1 MGNSKEEITN
11 LKDSLNI
18 EDVIGTYVQLESKLG
33 GKWIGLCPFHDD
45 STPSMHVHTGKQI
58 FKCFACNEGGDVI
71 AFISKIK
78 SCTFAEAV
86 NLLCQEWCN
95 GSTPPPQHIER
106 REKAREQKPLATPAQ
121 LAAMEA
127 DNVKFMRSMYAFIPP
142 LASLGDLM
150 KAGDTGLVNDTRL
163 MSNAGLV
170 NDTGLLNNTESESE
184 VSQFSRISFAKNDT
198 GLLNNTE
205 SEGNT
210 GLLNDNGLNSHYK
223 PEYYSWMEGGK
234 YHPDCDG
241 ITQTYVDY
249 EVSMAKSTVPSA
261 FKAMRGRIVFPIRD
275 ENNRLVAFA
284 GRTTQTITE
293 ENRKYTTKYVNSET
307 SDLYNKSRTL
317 YGLHLAGEPIRTE
330 TFAFLTEGYKDTLSM
345 VAAGFKNTVAQ
356 CGAAFTDDQAELLK
370 RYTKRVA
377 VLMDAD
383 DRGREIA
390 AAAIAVLHRH
400 GMQTSELLLPP
411 GEDPDSLFRR
421 LGKRAFRTIVAES
434 QLTGHLQTIQE
445 STGVDLASF
454 ASSTPS
460 SKNDGTNGA
469 EGSNSTQSNRNG
481 ETLGIEGTGNQEVI
495 RMNGESTYNGQHFM
509 DADGFDVNGTERQ
522 AEKSSEAVLQSDRP
536 RLMAREQELQHQM
549 RKLGSKRFLFGQGP
563 ERMQINTE
571 LMKLRSQL
579 SEVSKQLNRPVVWY
593 K

>member
-1 MGNSKEEITN
+1 MNDNSKEEIAK
-11 LKDSLNI
+11 LKEAVNI
-18 EDVIGTYVQLESKLG
+18 EDVIGTYVELEYKLG
-33 GKWIGLCPFHDD
+33 GKCLGLCPFHDD
-45 STPSMHVHTGKQI
+45 TTPSMHVHTGKQI

-86 NLLCQEWCN
+86 NLLRQEWCN
-95 GSTPPPQHIER
+95 GSTPPPQHIAR
-106 REKAREQKPLATPAQ
+106 REKAKQKPPATPAQ

-127 DNVKFMRSMYAFIPP
+127 ENVKFMRSMYGHHPA
-142 LASLGDLM
+142 LA
-150 KAGDTGLVNDTRL
+150 RIH
-163 MSNAGLV
+163 
-170 NDTGLLNNTESESE
+170 E
-184 VSQFSRISFAKNDT
+184 VKLD
-198 GLLNNTE
+198 
-205 SEGNT
+205 
-210 GLLNDNGLNSHYK
+210 DH
-223 PEYYSWMEGGK
+223 SWMDGNK

-241 ITQTYVDY
+241 ITQAYVDF
-249 EVSMAKSTVPSA
+249 EVSQAKSTVPSA

-284 GRTTQTITE
+284 GRTTQTITD
-293 ENRKYTTKYVNSET
+293 ENRSYTPKYVNSQT

-330 TFAFLTEGYKDTLSM
+330 TFAFLTEGYKDTLAM

-356 CGAAFTDDQAELLK
+356 CGAAFTDDHAELLK

-421 LGKRAFRTIVAES
+421 IGKRAFRTIVAES
-434 QLTGHLQTIQE
+434 QLNGHLQAIKE
-445 STGVDLASF
+445 STGMDLA
-454 ASSTPS
+454 
-460 SKNDGTNGA
+460 NMCM
-469 EGSNSTQSNRNG
+469 EGSGNS
-481 ETLGIEGTGNQEVI
+481 ELI
-495 RMNGESTYNGQHFM
+495 RMNGEEMTDPLYDPEANG
-509 DADGFDVNGTERQ
+509 ANGNNEL
-522 AEKSSEAVLQSDRP
+522 SLMQSDRP

>member
-1 MGNSKEEITN
+1 MGNSKEEIKN

-18 EDVIGTYVQLESKLG
+18 EDVIGTYVELEYKLG
-33 GKWIGLCPFHDD
+33 GKCLGLCPFHDD
-45 STPSMHVHTGKQI
+45 TTPSMHVHTGKQI

-86 NLLCQEWCN
+86 NLLRQEWCN
-95 GSTPPPQHIER
+95 GSTPPPQHVAR
-106 REKAREQKPLATPAQ
+106 REKARAQKPAATPAQ
-121 LAAMEA
+121 FAAMEA
-127 DNVKFMRSMYAFIPP
+127 ENVKFMRSMYGHHPA
-142 LASLGDLM
+142 LA
-150 KAGDTGLVNDTRL
+150 RIH
-163 MSNAGLV
+163 
-170 NDTGLLNNTESESE
+170 E
-184 VSQFSRISFAKNDT
+184 VKLD
-198 GLLNNTE
+198 
-205 SEGNT
+205 
-210 GLLNDNGLNSHYK
+210 D
-223 PEYYSWMEGGK
+223 PSWMDGNK
-234 YHPDCDG
+234 YHPDCSD
-241 ITQTYVDY
+241 ITQTYVDF
-249 EVSMAKSTVPSA
+249 EVSQAKSTVPSA
-261 FKAMRGRIVFPIRD
+261 FKAMKGRIVFPIRD

-284 GRTTQTITE
+284 GRTTQTITD
-293 ENRKYTTKYVNSET
+293 ENRSYTPKYVNSQT

-330 TFAFLTEGYKDTLSM
+330 TFAFLTEGYKDTLAM

-356 CGAAFTDDQAELLK
+356 CGGAFTNDQAELLK

-421 LGKRAFRTIVAES
+421 IGKRAFRTIVAES
-434 QLTGHLQTIQE
+434 QLNGHLQALKD
-445 STGVDLASF
+445 STGVDLASLVSDNQ
-454 ASSTPS
+454 SSTIGGS
-460 SKNDGTNGA
+460 FGT
-469 EGSNSTQSNRNG
+469 
-481 ETLGIEGTGNQEVI
+481 EGTGNREVI
-495 RMNGESTYNGQHFM
+495 RMNGEATNIERHYLE
-509 DADGFDVNGTERQ
+509 ADGFDVNGTERQ

-536 RLMAREQELQHQM
+536 RLMAKEQELQHQM

>member
-1 MGNSKEEITN
+1 MGNSKEEITK
-11 LKDSLNI
+11 LKEAVNI
-18 EDVIGTYVQLESKLG
+18 EDVIGTYVELEYKLG
-33 GKWIGLCPFHDD
+33 GKCLGLCPFHED

-86 NLLCQEWCN
+86 NLLRQEWCN

-106 REKAREQKPLATPAQ
+106 RAKAKQKPAATPVQ

-127 DNVKFMRSMYAFIPP
+127 NNVKFMRSMYGFFPP
-142 LASLGDLM
+142 LATSGDLM
-150 KAGDTGLVNDTRL
+150 KAGY
-163 MSNAGLV
+163 
-170 NDTGLLNNTESESE
+170 TGLLDNTVSES
-184 VSQFSRISFAKNDT
+184 S
-198 GLLNNTE
+198 TE
-205 SEGNT
+205 RK
-210 GLLNDNGLNSHYK
+210 SHYK
-223 PEYYSWMEGGK
+223 PEHYSWMEGGK
-234 YHPDCDG
+234 YHPDCSD
-241 ITQTYVDY
+241 ITQTYVDF
-249 EVSMAKSTVPSA
+249 EVSQAGSTVPSA

-293 ENRKYTTKYVNSET
+293 ENRKYTPKYVNSET

-330 TFAFLTEGYKDTLSM
+330 TFAFLTEGYKDTLAM

-356 CGAAFTDDQAELLK
+356 CGAAFTDDHAELLK

-421 LGKRAFRTIVAES
+421 LGKHAFRTIVAES
-434 QLTGHLQTIQE
+434 QLTRHLQALRE
-445 STGVDLASF
+445 STGVDLSNMCMEGNG
-454 ASSTPS
+454 SS
-460 SKNDGTNGA
+460 
-469 EGSNSTQSNRNG
+469 Q
-481 ETLGIEGTGNQEVI
+481 VI
-495 RMNGESTYNGQHFM
+495 RMNGEASDNPLQSPEADEADIISTM
-509 DADGFDVNGTERQ
+509 
-522 AEKSSEAVLQSDRP
+522 QSDRP

>member
-1 MGNSKEEITN
+1 MNDNSKEEIAK
-11 LKDSLNI
+11 LKEAVNI
-18 EDVIGTYVQLESKLG
+18 EDVIGTYVELEYKLG
-33 GKWIGLCPFHDD
+33 GKCLGLCPFHDD

-86 NLLCQEWCN
+86 NLLRQEWCN
-95 GSTPPPQHIER
+95 GSTPPPQHVAR
-106 REKAREQKPLATPAQ
+106 REKARAQKPPATPAQ

-127 DNVKFMRSMYAFIPP
+127 ENVKFMRSMYGHHPA
-142 LASLGDLM
+142 LA
-150 KAGDTGLVNDTRL
+150 RIH
-163 MSNAGLV
+163 
-170 NDTGLLNNTESESE
+170 E
-184 VSQFSRISFAKNDT
+184 VKLD
-198 GLLNNTE
+198 
-205 SEGNT
+205 
-210 GLLNDNGLNSHYK
+210 DD
-223 PEYYSWMEGGK
+223 SWMDGNK
-234 YHPDCDG
+234 YHPDCSD
-241 ITQTYVDY
+241 ITQTYVDF
-249 EVSMAKSTVPSA
+249 EVSQAKSTVPSA

-284 GRTTQTITE
+284 GRTTQTITD
-293 ENRKYTTKYVNSET
+293 ENRSYTPKYVNSQT

-317 YGLHLAGEPIRTE
+317 YGLHLAGDPIRTE
-330 TFAFLTEGYKDTLSM
+330 TFAFLTEGYKDTLAM

-356 CGAAFTDDQAELLK
+356 CGAAFTDDHAELLK

-421 LGKRAFRTIVAES
+421 IGKRAFRTIVAES
-434 QLTGHLQTIQE
+434 QLTGHLQTIKE
-445 STGVDLASF
+445 STGVDLA
-454 ASSTPS
+454 
-460 SKNDGTNGA
+460 NMCL
-469 EGSNSTQSNRNG
+469 EGSGNS
-481 ETLGIEGTGNQEVI
+481 ELI
-495 RMNGESTYNGQHFM
+495 RMNGEEMTDPLYHPEANG
-509 DADGFDVNGTERQ
+509 ANGNNEL
-522 AEKSSEAVLQSDRP
+522 SLMQSDRP
-536 RLMAREQELQHQM
+536 RLMAREQELQHEM

>member
-1 MGNSKEEITN
+1 MGNSKEEIVK
-11 LKDSLNI
+11 LKEAISI
-18 EDVIGTYVQLESKLG
+18 EQVIGSYVQLESKLG
-33 GKWIGLCPFHDD
+33 GKWMGLCPFHDD
-45 STPSMHVHTGKQI
+45 TTPSMHVHTEKQI

-86 NLLCQEWCN
+86 NLLRQEWCN
-95 GSTPPPQHIER
+95 GSTPPQQQIAR
-106 REKAREQKPLATPAQ
+106 REKAKQKPAATPAQ

-127 DNVKFMRSMYAFIPP
+127 NNVKFMRSMYGFFPP
-142 LASLGDLM
+142 LATLGDLM
-150 KAGDTGLVNDTRL
+150 KAGYTGLVGDTGSIVNTELVNDTRL
-163 MSNAGLV
+163 MGNAG
-170 NDTGLLNNTESESE
+170 
-184 VSQFSRISFAKNDT
+184 
-198 GLLNNTE
+198 
-205 SEGNT
+205 GNS
-210 GLLNDNGLNSHYK
+210 NGLNGHYK
-223 PEYYSWMEGGK
+223 PEYHSWMEGGK
-234 YHPDCDG
+234 YHPDCSD
-241 ITQTYVDY
+241 ITQTYVDF
-249 EVSMAKSTVPSA
+249 EVSQAGSTVPGA

-293 ENRKYTTKYVNSET
+293 ENRKYTPKYVNSPT

-330 TFAFLTEGYKDTLSM
+330 TFAFLTEGYKDTLAM

-400 GMQTSELLLPP
+400 GMQTSNLLLPP

-421 LGKRAFRTIVAES
+421 IGRHALRAILAES

-445 STGVDLASF
+445 STGMDLASF
-454 ASSTPS
+454 ASSTLGS
-460 SKNDGTNGA
+460 S
-469 EGSNSTQSNRNG
+469 STLSNRNR
-481 ETLGIEGTGNQEVI
+481 EVIGIEGTEGTGNSQII
-495 RMNGESTYNGQHFM
+495 RMNGEETNDALYNPEANG
-509 DADGFDVNGTERQ
+509 ADGMSDNGNM
-522 AEKSSEAVLQSDRP
+522 SLIQSDRP
-536 RLMAREQELQHQM
+536 RLMAKEQELQNKM
-549 RKLGSKRFLFGQGP
+549 RKLSSKRFLFSQGP

-571 LMKLRSQL
+571 LMNLRSQL

>member
-1 MGNSKEEITN
+1 MGNSKEEIAK
-11 LKDSLNI
+11 LKEAVNI
-18 EDVIGTYVQLESKLG
+18 EDVIGTYVELEYKLG
-33 GKWIGLCPFHDD
+33 GKCLGLCPFHDD

-86 NLLCQEWCN
+86 NLLRQEWCN
-95 GSTPPPQHIER
+95 GSTPPLQQIAR
-106 REKAREQKPLATPAQ
+106 REKAKQKPAATPVQ

-127 DNVKFMRSMYAFIPP
+127 NNVKFMRSMYGFFPP
-142 LASLGDLM
+142 LATLGDLM
-150 KAGDTGLVNDTRL
+150 KAGNTGLVDDTG
-163 MSNAGLV
+163 SIVNTELV
-170 NDTGLLNNTESESE
+170 NDARLMGNAVLENDTALLNS
-184 VSQFSRISFAKNDT
+184 
-198 GLLNNTE
+198 
-205 SEGNT
+205 
-210 GLLNDNGLNSHYK
+210 NGLNNHYK
-223 PEYYSWMEGGK
+223 PEHYSWMEGGK
-234 YHPDCDG
+234 YHPDCAD
-241 ITQTYVDY
+241 ITQAYVDF
-249 EVSMAKSTVPSA
+249 EVSQAGSTVPSA

-293 ENRKYTTKYVNSET
+293 ENRKYTPKYVNSET

-330 TFAFLTEGYKDTLSM
+330 TFAFLTEGYKDTLAM

-356 CGAAFTDDQAELLK
+356 CGAAFTDDHAELLK

-421 LGKRAFRTIVAES
+421 IGKHAFRTIVAES
-434 QLTGHLQTIQE
+434 QLTGHLQAIRE

-454 ASSTPS
+454 VLDSSLQSPEA
-460 SKNDGTNGA
+460 DEA
-469 EGSNSTQSNRNG
+469 DIIST
-481 ETLGIEGTGNQEVI
+481 
-495 RMNGESTYNGQHFM
+495 M
-509 DADGFDVNGTERQ
+509 
-522 AEKSSEAVLQSDRP
+522 QSDRP

>member
-45 STPSMHVHTGKQI
+45 TTPSMHVHTGKQI

-86 NLLCQEWCN
+86 NLLRQEWCN
-95 GSTPPPQHIER
+95 GSTPPPQHIAR
-106 REKAREQKPLATPAQ
+106 REKAKQKPPATPAQ

-127 DNVKFMRSMYAFIPP
+127 ENVKFMRSMYGHHPA
-142 LASLGDLM
+142 LA
-150 KAGDTGLVNDTRL
+150 RIH
-163 MSNAGLV
+163 
-170 NDTGLLNNTESESE
+170 E
-184 VSQFSRISFAKNDT
+184 VKLD
-198 GLLNNTE
+198 
-205 SEGNT
+205 
-210 GLLNDNGLNSHYK
+210 DH
-223 PEYYSWMEGGK
+223 SWMDGNK
-234 YHPDCDG
+234 YHPDCSD
-241 ITQTYVDY
+241 ITQTYVDF
-249 EVSMAKSTVPSA
+249 EVSQAGSTVPGA

-284 GRTTQTITE
+284 GRTTQTITD
-293 ENRKYTTKYVNSET
+293 ENRSYTPKYVNSQT

-330 TFAFLTEGYKDTLSM
+330 TFAFLTEGYKDTLAM

-356 CGAAFTDDQAELLK
+356 CGAAFTDDHAELLK

-421 LGKRAFRTIVAES
+421 IGKRAFRTIVAES
-434 QLTGHLQTIQE
+434 QLTGHLQALKE
-445 STGVDLASF
+445 STGMDLASF
-454 ASSTPS
+454 ASSTQS
-460 SKNDGTNGA
+460 SMDG
-469 EGSNSTQSNRNG
+469 NS
-481 ETLGIEGTGNQEVI
+481 EGIEETGNREVI
-495 RMNGESTYNGQHFM
+495 RMNGEATNIERHYLET
-509 DADGFDVNGTERQ
+509 DGLDVNGTEKQ
-522 AEKSSEAVLQSDRP
+522 AGNSSEAVLQSDRP

>member
-1 MGNSKEEITN
+1 MGNSKEEIAK
-11 LKDSLNI
+11 LKEALNI
-18 EDVIGTYVQLESKLG
+18 EDVIGTYVELEYKLG
-33 GKWIGLCPFHDD
+33 GKCLGLCPFHDD

-86 NLLCQEWCN
+86 NLLRQEWCN

-106 REKAREQKPLATPAQ
+106 RAKAKAQKPAATPAQ

-127 DNVKFMRSMYAFIPP
+127 ENVKFMRSMYGFHPP
-142 LASLGDLM
+142 LATLGDLM
-150 KAGDTGLVNDTRL
+150 KAGYTGSIVNTGLVNDTRL
-163 MSNAGLV
+163 LGNAELVNDTRLMGNAGLV
-170 NDTGLLNNTESESE
+170 KGTRLMGNAGLLNDTGLLNNPELE
-184 VSQFSRISFAKNDT
+184 D
-198 GLLNNTE
+198 
-205 SEGNT
+205 NT
-210 GLLNDNGLNSHYK
+210 GGNGNGLNRHYK

-284 GRTTQTITE
+284 GRTTQTITD
-293 ENRKYTTKYVNSET
+293 ENRSYTPKYVNSQT

-317 YGLHLAGEPIRTE
+317 YGLHLAGEAIRTE
-330 TFAFLTEGYKDTLSM
+330 TFAFLTEGYKDTLAM

-356 CGAAFTDDQAELLK
+356 CGAAFTDDHAELLK

-421 LGKRAFRTIVAES
+421 IGKHAFRTIVAES
-434 QLTGHLQTIQE
+434 QLTGHLQALKE
-445 STGVDLASF
+445 STGMELASF
-454 ASSTPS
+454 ASSTLGS
-460 SKNDGTNGA
+460 S
-469 EGSNSTQSNRNG
+469 STLSNRNG
-481 ETLGIEGTGNQEVI
+481 DPSGLQGTAGTGNQEVI
-495 RMNGESTYNGQHFM
+495 QMNGEATNIEGHYLE
-509 DADGFDVNGTERQ
+509 ADSLDIKGTERQ
-522 AEKSSEAVLQSDRP
+522 SGNSSDAVLQSDRP

>member
-1 MGNSKEEITN
+1 
-11 LKDSLNI
+11 
-18 EDVIGTYVQLESKLG
+18 
-33 GKWIGLCPFHDD
+33 
-45 STPSMHVHTGKQI
+45 MHVHTGKQI

-86 NLLCQEWCN
+86 NLLRQEWCN

-106 REKAREQKPLATPAQ
+106 REKARAQKPAATPAQ

-127 DNVKFMRSMYAFIPP
+127 ENVKFMRSMYGHHPA
-142 LASLGDLM
+142 LA
-150 KAGDTGLVNDTRL
+150 RIH
-163 MSNAGLV
+163 
-170 NDTGLLNNTESESE
+170 E
-184 VSQFSRISFAKNDT
+184 VKLD
-198 GLLNNTE
+198 
-205 SEGNT
+205 
-210 GLLNDNGLNSHYK
+210 DH
-223 PEYYSWMEGGK
+223 SWMDGNK
-234 YHPDCDG
+234 YHPDCSD
-241 ITQTYVDY
+241 ITQTYVDF
-249 EVSMAKSTVPSA
+249 EVSQAKSTVPSA

-284 GRTTQTITE
+284 GRTTQTITD
-293 ENRKYTTKYVNSET
+293 ENRSYTPKYVNSQT

-330 TFAFLTEGYKDTLSM
+330 TFAFLTEGYKDTLAM

-356 CGAAFTDDQAELLK
+356 CGAAFTDDHAELLK

-421 LGKRAFRTIVAES
+421 IGKRAFRTIVAES
-434 QLTGHLQTIQE
+434 QLTGHLQSLRE
-445 STGVDLASF
+445 STGAYNVGMCKVGTGTT
-454 ASSTPS
+454 SSTPC
-460 SKNDGTNGA
+460 TNVDSLGA
-469 EGSNSTQSNRNG
+469 EVAEKGSSSSLSNKNGDPSGLQGTGSRNG
-481 ETLGIEGTGNQEVI
+481 DPSGSQVTGGTGNREVI
-495 RMNGESTYNGQHFM
+495 QINEEETNDLNHSPDVSRKDSVLTGIEE
-509 DADGFDVNGTERQ
+509 ADGNDNLITM
-522 AEKSSEAVLQSDRP
+522 QSDRP
-536 RLMAREQELQHQM
+536 RLMAKEQELQHQM

>member
-45 STPSMHVHTGKQI
+45 TTPSMHVHTEKQI

-86 NLLCQEWCN
+86 NLLRQEWCN
-95 GSTPPPQHIER
+95 GSTPPQQQIAR
-106 REKAREQKPLATPAQ
+106 REKTKQKPPATPAQ

-127 DNVKFMRSMYAFIPP
+127 ENVKFMRSMYGFFPP
-142 LASLGDLM
+142 LATLGDLM
-150 KAGDTGLVNDTRL
+150 KAGN
-163 MSNAGLV
+163 
-170 NDTGLLNNTESESE
+170 TGLLDNTESES
-184 VSQFSRISFAKNDT
+184 STDGK
-198 GLLNNTE
+198 
-205 SEGNT
+205 
-210 GLLNDNGLNSHYK
+210 SHYK
-223 PEYYSWMEGGK
+223 PEHYSWMEGGK
-234 YHPDCDG
+234 YHPDCSD
-241 ITQTYVDY
+241 ITQTYVDF
-249 EVSMAKSTVPSA
+249 EVSQAGSTVPSA

-284 GRTTQTITE
+284 GRTTQTITD
-293 ENRKYTTKYVNSET
+293 ENRSYTPKYVNSQT

-317 YGLHLAGEPIRTE
+317 YGLHLAGDPIRTE
-330 TFAFLTEGYKDTLSM
+330 TFAFLTEGYKDTLAM

-356 CGAAFTDDQAELLK
+356 CGAAFTDDHAELLK

-421 LGKRAFRTIVAES
+421 IGKRAFRTIVAES
-434 QLTGHLQTIQE
+434 QLTGHLQALKE
-445 STGVDLASF
+445 STGVDLASLISDNPLQSPE
-454 ASSTPS
+454 ADEADIIST
-460 SKNDGTNGA
+460 
-469 EGSNSTQSNRNG
+469 
-481 ETLGIEGTGNQEVI
+481 
-495 RMNGESTYNGQHFM
+495 M
-509 DADGFDVNGTERQ
+509 
-522 AEKSSEAVLQSDRP
+522 QSDRP

>member
-1 MGNSKEEITN
+1 MDNSKEEIKN

-18 EDVIGTYVQLESKLG
+18 EDVIGTYVELEYKLG
-33 GKWIGLCPFHDD
+33 GKCLGLCPFHDD
-45 STPSMHVHTGKQI
+45 TTPSMHVHTGKQI

-86 NLLCQEWCN
+86 NLLRQEWCN
-95 GSTPPPQHIER
+95 GSTPPPQHVER
-106 REKAREQKPLATPAQ
+106 RAKARAQKPPATPAQ

-127 DNVKFMRSMYAFIPP
+127 ENVKFMRSMYGHHPA
-142 LASLGDLM
+142 LA
-150 KAGDTGLVNDTRL
+150 RIH
-163 MSNAGLV
+163 
-170 NDTGLLNNTESESE
+170 E
-184 VSQFSRISFAKNDT
+184 VKVD
-198 GLLNNTE
+198 
-205 SEGNT
+205 
-210 GLLNDNGLNSHYK
+210 DD
-223 PEYYSWMEGGK
+223 SWMDGNK
-234 YHPDCDG
+234 YHPDCSD
-241 ITQTYVDY
+241 ITQTYVDF
-249 EVSMAKSTVPSA
+249 EVSQAKSTVPSA

-284 GRTTQTITE
+284 GRTTQTITD
-293 ENRKYTTKYVNSET
+293 ENRSYTPKYVNSQT

-330 TFAFLTEGYKDTLSM
+330 TFAFLTEGYKDTLAM

-356 CGAAFTDDQAELLK
+356 CGAAFTDDHAELLK

-400 GMQTSELLLPP
+400 GMQTSELLLPL

-421 LGKRAFRTIVAES
+421 IGKHAFRTIVAES
-434 QLTGHLQTIQE
+434 QLTGYLQALKE
-445 STGVDLASF
+445 STGMDLASLV
-454 ASSTPS
+454 SDNP
-460 SKNDGTNGA
+460 
-469 EGSNSTQSNRNG
+469 
-481 ETLGIEGTGNQEVI
+481 L
-495 RMNGESTYNGQHFM
+495 ESPE
-509 DADGFDVNGTERQ
+509 AD
-522 AEKSSEAVLQSDRP
+522 EAYIINTMQSDRP

>member
-1 MGNSKEEITN
+1 MNDNSKEEITN

-45 STPSMHVHTGKQI
+45 TTPSMHVHTGKQI

-86 NLLCQEWCN
+86 NLLRQEWCN
-95 GSTPPPQHIER
+95 GSTPPPQHIAR
-106 REKAREQKPLATPAQ
+106 REKAKQKPPATPAQ

-127 DNVKFMRSMYAFIPP
+127 ENVKFMRSMYGHHPA
-142 LASLGDLM
+142 LA
-150 KAGDTGLVNDTRL
+150 RIH
-163 MSNAGLV
+163 
-170 NDTGLLNNTESESE
+170 E
-184 VSQFSRISFAKNDT
+184 VKLD
-198 GLLNNTE
+198 
-205 SEGNT
+205 
-210 GLLNDNGLNSHYK
+210 DH
-223 PEYYSWMEGGK
+223 SWMDGNK
-234 YHPDCDG
+234 YHPDCSD
-241 ITQTYVDY
+241 ITQTYVDF
-249 EVSMAKSTVPSA
+249 EVSQAGSTVPSA

-284 GRTTQTITE
+284 GRTTQTITD
-293 ENRKYTTKYVNSET
+293 ENRSYTPKYVNSQT

-330 TFAFLTEGYKDTLSM
+330 TFAFLTEGYKDTLAM

-356 CGAAFTDDQAELLK
+356 CGAAFTDDHAELLK

-383 DRGREIA
+383 ERGREIA
-390 AAAIAVLHRH
+390 AAAIVVLHRH
-400 GMQTSELLLPP
+400 DMQTSELLLPP

-421 LGKRAFRTIVAES
+421 IGKRAFRTIVAES
-434 QLTGHLQTIQE
+434 QLTGHLQAIKE
-445 STGVDLASF
+445 STGMDLASLVSDNPLESPE
-454 ASSTPS
+454 ADEADIIST
-460 SKNDGTNGA
+460 
-469 EGSNSTQSNRNG
+469 
-481 ETLGIEGTGNQEVI
+481 
-495 RMNGESTYNGQHFM
+495 M
-509 DADGFDVNGTERQ
+509 
-522 AEKSSEAVLQSDRP
+522 QSDRP

-579 SEVSKQLNRPVVWY
+579 SEVSKQLNRPIVWY

>member
-1 MGNSKEEITN
+1 MGNSKEEIAK
-11 LKDSLNI
+11 LKEAVNI
-18 EDVIGTYVQLESKLG
+18 EDVIGTYVELEYKLG
-33 GKWIGLCPFHDD
+33 GKCLGLCPFHDD
-45 STPSMHVHTGKQI
+45 TTPSMHVHTGKQI

-86 NLLCQEWCN
+86 NLLRQEWCN
-95 GSTPPPQHIER
+95 GSTPPPQHVAR
-106 REKAREQKPLATPAQ
+106 REKARAQKPPATPAQ

-127 DNVKFMRSMYAFIPP
+127 ENVKFMRSMYGHHPA
-142 LASLGDLM
+142 LA
-150 KAGDTGLVNDTRL
+150 RIH
-163 MSNAGLV
+163 
-170 NDTGLLNNTESESE
+170 E
-184 VSQFSRISFAKNDT
+184 VKLD
-198 GLLNNTE
+198 
-205 SEGNT
+205 
-210 GLLNDNGLNSHYK
+210 DH
-223 PEYYSWMEGGK
+223 SWMDGNK
-234 YHPDCDG
+234 YHPDCSD
-241 ITQTYVDY
+241 ITQTYVDF
-249 EVSMAKSTVPSA
+249 EVSQAKSTVPSA

-284 GRTTQTITE
+284 GRTTQTITD
-293 ENRKYTTKYVNSET
+293 ENRSYTPKYVNSQT

-330 TFAFLTEGYKDTLSM
+330 TFAFLTEGYKDTLAM

-356 CGAAFTDDQAELLK
+356 CGAAFTDDHAELLK

-421 LGKRAFRTIVAES
+421 IGKRAFRTIVAES
-434 QLTGHLQTIQE
+434 QLTGHLQAIKE
-445 STGVDLASF
+445 STGVDLA
-454 ASSTPS
+454 
-460 SKNDGTNGA
+460 NMCMEE
-469 EGSNSTQSNRNG
+469 EGNR
-481 ETLGIEGTGNQEVI
+481 EVI
-495 RMNGESTYNGQHFM
+495 RTNGEEMTDPLYDPEANG
-509 DADGFDVNGTERQ
+509 ANGNNEL
-522 AEKSSEAVLQSDRP
+522 SLMQSDRP

>member
-1 MGNSKEEITN
+1 MSIMGNSKEEITA
-11 LKDSLNI
+11 LKDAVRI
-18 EDVIGTYVQLESKLG
+18 EQVIGTYVQLENKTG
-33 GKWIGLCPFHDD
+33 GNYLGLCPFHDD
-45 STPSMHVHTGKQI
+45 SSPSMHVHTGKQI

-78 SCTFAEAV
+78 SCSFAGAV
-86 NLLCQEWCN
+86 NLLRQQWCN
-95 GSTPPPQHIER
+95 GSVPPAQHILR
-106 REKAREQKPLATPAQ
+106 REKAKEQKPPASPAQ

-127 DNVKFMRSMYAFIPP
+127 NNVRFMRSLHGFHPH
-142 LASLGDLM
+142 LASVGDIRLV
-150 KAGDTGLVNDTRL
+150 GDTGLEDLT
-163 MSNAGLV
+163 
-170 NDTGLLNNTESESE
+170 
-184 VSQFSRISFAKNDT
+184 
-198 GLLNNTE
+198 
-205 SEGNT
+205 
-210 GLLNDNGLNSHYK
+210 
-223 PEYYSWMEGGK
+223 WMEGGK
-234 YHPDCDG
+234 YHPDCRG
-241 ITQTYVDY
+241 IAQTYVDY
-249 EVSMAKSTVPSA
+249 EVGMAVASVPRE
-261 FKAMRGRIVFPIRD
+261 FKAMAGRIVFPIRD

-284 GRTTQTITE
+284 GRTTKTITE
-293 ENRKYTTKYVNSET
+293 ENKKYIRKYMNSES

-317 YGLHLAGEPIRTE
+317 YGLHMAAEAIRTE
-330 TFAFLTEGYKDTLSM
+330 TFAFLTEGYKDTLAM

-356 CGAAFTDDQAELLK
+356 CGAAFTDDHAELLK

-421 LGKRAFRTIVAES
+421 IGKRAFRTIVAES
-434 QLTGHLQTIQE
+434 QLTGHLQALKE
-445 STGVDLASF
+445 STGMDLASLV
-454 ASSTPS
+454 SDNQSC
-460 SKNDGTNGA
+460 TNG
-469 EGSNSTQSNRNG
+469 GS
-481 ETLGIEGTGNQEVI
+481 LGTEGTRNQEVN
-495 RMNGESTYNGQHFM
+495 RMNGEETTDLSL
-509 DADGFDVNGTERQ
+509 
-522 AEKSSEAVLQSDRP
+522 LQSDRP

>member
-1 MGNSKEEITN
+1 MGNSKEEIKN

-18 EDVIGTYVQLESKLG
+18 EDVIGTYVELEYKLG
-33 GKWIGLCPFHDD
+33 GKCLGLCPFHDD
-45 STPSMHVHTGKQI
+45 TTPSMHVHTGKQI

-86 NLLCQEWCN
+86 NLLRQEWCN
-95 GSTPPPQHIER
+95 GSTPPPQHVAR
-106 REKAREQKPLATPAQ
+106 REKARAQKPPATPAQ

-127 DNVKFMRSMYAFIPP
+127 ENVKFMRSMYGHHPA
-142 LASLGDLM
+142 LA
-150 KAGDTGLVNDTRL
+150 RIH
-163 MSNAGLV
+163 
-170 NDTGLLNNTESESE
+170 E
-184 VSQFSRISFAKNDT
+184 VKLD
-198 GLLNNTE
+198 
-205 SEGNT
+205 
-210 GLLNDNGLNSHYK
+210 D
-223 PEYYSWMEGGK
+223 PSWMDGNK
-234 YHPDCDG
+234 YHPDCDD
-241 ITQTYVDY
+241 ITQAYVDF
-249 EVSMAKSTVPSA
+249 EVSQAKSTVPSA

-284 GRTTQTITE
+284 GRTTQTITD
-293 ENRKYTTKYVNSET
+293 ENRSYTPKYVNSQT

-330 TFAFLTEGYKDTLSM
+330 TFAFLTEGYKDTLAM

-356 CGAAFTDDQAELLK
+356 CGAAFTDDHAELLK

-421 LGKRAFRTIVAES
+421 IGKHAFRTIVAES
-434 QLTGHLQTIQE
+434 QLTGHLQALKE
-445 STGVDLASF
+445 STGMDLASF
-454 ASSTPS
+454 ASHTRSSLNGDST
-460 SKNDGTNGA
+460 NNGHHYL
-469 EGSNSTQSNRNG
+469 E
-481 ETLGIEGTGNQEVI
+481 
-495 RMNGESTYNGQHFM
+495 
-509 DADGFDVNGTERQ
+509 ADGLDINGTERQ
-522 AEKSSEAVLQSDRP
+522 SGNGSDAVLQSDRP

-549 RKLGSKRFLFGQGP
+549 QKLGSKRFLFGQGP

>member
-1 MGNSKEEITN
+1 MYGHHPDLARIHE
-11 LKDSLNI
+11 
-18 EDVIGTYVQLESKLG
+18 VKL
-33 GKWIGLCPFHDD
+33 DD
-45 STPSMHVHTGKQI
+45 P
-58 FKCFACNEGGDVI
+58 
-71 AFISKIK
+71 
-78 SCTFAEAV
+78 
-86 NLLCQEWCN
+86 
-95 GSTPPPQHIER
+95 
-106 REKAREQKPLATPAQ
+106 
-121 LAAMEA
+121 
-127 DNVKFMRSMYAFIPP
+127 
-142 LASLGDLM
+142 
-150 KAGDTGLVNDTRL
+150 
-163 MSNAGLV
+163 
-170 NDTGLLNNTESESE
+170 
-184 VSQFSRISFAKNDT
+184 
-198 GLLNNTE
+198 
-205 SEGNT
+205 
-210 GLLNDNGLNSHYK
+210 
-223 PEYYSWMEGGK
+223 SWMDGNK

-284 GRTTQTITE
+284 GRTTQTITD
-293 ENRKYTTKYVNSET
+293 ENRSYTPKYVNSPT

-330 TFAFLTEGYKDTLSM
+330 TFAFLTEGYKDTLAM

-356 CGAAFTDDQAELLK
+356 CGAAFTDDHAELLK

-421 LGKRAFRTIVAES
+421 IGKHAFRTIVAES
-434 QLTGHLQTIQE
+434 QLNGHLQALKE
-445 STGVDLASF
+445 STGMDLASF
-454 ASSTPS
+454 ASDNPLQSPEADEADIIST
-460 SKNDGTNGA
+460 
-469 EGSNSTQSNRNG
+469 
-481 ETLGIEGTGNQEVI
+481 
-495 RMNGESTYNGQHFM
+495 M
-509 DADGFDVNGTERQ
+509 
-522 AEKSSEAVLQSDRP
+522 QSDRP

>member
-1 MGNSKEEITN
+1 MGNSKEEIAK
-11 LKDSLNI
+11 LKEAVNI
-18 EDVIGTYVQLESKLG
+18 EDVIGTYVELEYKLG
-33 GKWIGLCPFHDD
+33 GKCLGLCPFHED

-86 NLLCQEWCN
+86 NLLRQEWCN
-95 GSTPPPQHIER
+95 GSTPPPQQIAR
-106 REKAREQKPLATPAQ
+106 REKAKQKPTATPAQ

-127 DNVKFMRSMYAFIPP
+127 NNVKFMRSMYGFFPP
-142 LASLGDLM
+142 LATLGDLM
-150 KAGDTGLVNDTRL
+150 KAGNTGLVDDTG
-163 MSNAGLV
+163 SIVNTELV
-170 NDTGLLNNTESESE
+170 NDARLMGNAVLENDTALLNS
-184 VSQFSRISFAKNDT
+184 
-198 GLLNNTE
+198 
-205 SEGNT
+205 
-210 GLLNDNGLNSHYK
+210 NGLNNHYK
-223 PEYYSWMEGGK
+223 PEYYCWMEGGK
-234 YHPDCDG
+234 YHPDCSD
-241 ITQTYVDY
+241 ITQTYVDF
-249 EVSMAKSTVPSA
+249 EVSQAGSTVPSA

-293 ENRKYTTKYVNSET
+293 ENRKYTPKYVNSET

-330 TFAFLTEGYKDTLSM
+330 TFAFLTEGYKDTLAM

-356 CGAAFTDDQAELLK
+356 CGAAFTDDHAELLK

-421 LGKRAFRTIVAES
+421 LGKHAFRTIVAES
-434 QLTGHLQTIQE
+434 QLTGHLQAIKE
-445 STGVDLASF
+445 STGMELASF

-460 SKNDGTNGA
+460 RMDGD
-469 EGSNSTQSNRNG
+469 
-481 ETLGIEGTGNQEVI
+481 TLATEGTGNREVI
-495 RMNGESTYNGQHFM
+495 RMNGEEMNDALYNPE
-509 DADGFDVNGTERQ
+509 ADGLDVNGTERQ
-522 AEKSSEAVLQSDRP
+522 SGNSSKTVLQSDRP

>member
-1 MGNSKEEITN
+1 MNENSKEEITK
-11 LKDSLNI
+11 LKEAVNI
-18 EDVIGTYVQLESKLG
+18 EDVIGTYVELEYKLG
-33 GKWIGLCPFHDD
+33 GKCLGLCPFHDD

-86 NLLCQEWCN
+86 NLLRQEWCN
-95 GSTPPPQHIER
+95 GSTPPPQHIAR
-106 REKAREQKPLATPAQ
+106 REKAKAQKPPATPAQ

-127 DNVKFMRSMYAFIPP
+127 DNVKFMRSMYGHHPA
-142 LASLGDLM
+142 LA
-150 KAGDTGLVNDTRL
+150 RIH
-163 MSNAGLV
+163 
-170 NDTGLLNNTESESE
+170 E
-184 VSQFSRISFAKNDT
+184 VKLD
-198 GLLNNTE
+198 
-205 SEGNT
+205 
-210 GLLNDNGLNSHYK
+210 D
-223 PEYYSWMEGGK
+223 PSWMDGNK

-241 ITQTYVDY
+241 ITQTYVDF

-284 GRTTQTITE
+284 GRTTQTITD
-293 ENRKYTTKYVNSET
+293 ENRSYTPKYVNSQT

-330 TFAFLTEGYKDTLSM
+330 TFAFLTEGYKDTLAM

-421 LGKRAFRTIVAES
+421 IGKHAFRTIVAES
-434 QLTGHLQTIQE
+434 QLTGHLQAIKE
-445 STGVDLASF
+445 STGMDLANMC
-454 ASSTPS
+454 T
-460 SKNDGTNGA
+460 
-469 EGSNSTQSNRNG
+469 EGSGNS
-481 ETLGIEGTGNQEVI
+481 ELI
-495 RMNGESTYNGQHFM
+495 RMNGEEMTDPLYDPEANG
-509 DADGFDVNGTERQ
+509 ANGNNEL
-522 AEKSSEAVLQSDRP
+522 SLMQSDRP

>member
-1 MGNSKEEITN
+1 MGNSKEEIAK
-11 LKDSLNI
+11 LKEAVNI
-18 EDVIGTYVQLESKLG
+18 EDVIGTYVELEYKLG
-33 GKWIGLCPFHDD
+33 GKCLGLCPFHDD

-86 NLLCQEWCN
+86 NLLRQEWCN
-95 GSTPPPQHIER
+95 GSTPPPQHIAR
-106 REKAREQKPLATPAQ
+106 REKARAQKPAATPAQ

-127 DNVKFMRSMYAFIPP
+127 ENVKFMRSMYGHHPA
-142 LASLGDLM
+142 LA
-150 KAGDTGLVNDTRL
+150 RIH
-163 MSNAGLV
+163 
-170 NDTGLLNNTESESE
+170 E
-184 VSQFSRISFAKNDT
+184 VKLD
-198 GLLNNTE
+198 
-205 SEGNT
+205 
-210 GLLNDNGLNSHYK
+210 DH
-223 PEYYSWMEGGK
+223 SWMDGNK
-234 YHPDCDG
+234 YHPDCSD
-241 ITQTYVDY
+241 ITQTYVDF
-249 EVSMAKSTVPSA
+249 EVSQAGSTVPGA

-284 GRTTQTITE
+284 GRTTQTITD
-293 ENRKYTTKYVNSET
+293 ENRSYTPKYVNSQT

-330 TFAFLTEGYKDTLSM
+330 TFAFLTEGYKDTLAM

-356 CGAAFTDDQAELLK
+356 CGAAFTDDHAELLK

-421 LGKRAFRTIVAES
+421 IGKHAFRTIVAES
-434 QLTGHLQTIQE
+434 QLTGHLQA
-445 STGVDLASF
+445 L
-454 ASSTPS
+454 ASSTLSNKNGDPS
-460 SKNDGTNGA
+460 
-469 EGSNSTQSNRNG
+469 GSQITG
-481 ETLGIEGTGNQEVI
+481 GTGNREIIRLNGVI
-495 RMNGESTYNGQHFM
+495 TNNPLQSPEASIKDSVLTGVEE
-509 DADGFDVNGTERQ
+509 ADGNGNLITI
-522 AEKSSEAVLQSDRP
+522 QSDRP

>member
-1 MGNSKEEITN
+1 MDGN
-11 LKDSLNI
+11 
-18 EDVIGTYVQLESKLG
+18 
-33 GKWIGLCPFHDD
+33 
-45 STPSMHVHTGKQI
+45 
-58 FKCFACNEGGDVI
+58 
-71 AFISKIK
+71 
-78 SCTFAEAV
+78 
-86 NLLCQEWCN
+86 
-95 GSTPPPQHIER
+95 
-106 REKAREQKPLATPAQ
+106 
-121 LAAMEA
+121 
-127 DNVKFMRSMYAFIPP
+127 
-142 LASLGDLM
+142 
-150 KAGDTGLVNDTRL
+150 
-163 MSNAGLV
+163 
-170 NDTGLLNNTESESE
+170 
-184 VSQFSRISFAKNDT
+184 
-198 GLLNNTE
+198 
-205 SEGNT
+205 
-210 GLLNDNGLNSHYK
+210 
-223 PEYYSWMEGGK
+223 K

-241 ITQTYVDY
+241 ITQTYVDF
-249 EVSMAKSTVPSA
+249 EVSQAKSTVPSA

-284 GRTTQTITE
+284 GRTTQTITD
-293 ENRKYTTKYVNSET
+293 ENRSYTPKYVNSQT

-330 TFAFLTEGYKDTLSM
+330 TFAFLTEGYKDTLAM

-356 CGAAFTDDQAELLK
+356 CGAAFTDDHAELLK

-421 LGKRAFRTIVAES
+421 IGKRAFRTIVAES
-434 QLTGHLQTIQE
+434 QLTGHLQAIKE
-445 STGVDLASF
+445 STGMDLA
-454 ASSTPS
+454 
-460 SKNDGTNGA
+460 NMCM
-469 EGSNSTQSNRNG
+469 EGSESSQ
-481 ETLGIEGTGNQEVI
+481 VI
-495 RMNGESTYNGQHFM
+495 RMNGEASDNPLQSPEADEADIISTM
-509 DADGFDVNGTERQ
+509 
-522 AEKSSEAVLQSDRP
+522 QSDRP

>member
-1 MGNSKEEITN
+1 MGNSKEEIEK
-11 LKDSLNI
+11 LKEAVNI
-18 EDVIGTYVQLESKLG
+18 EDVIGTYVELEYKLG
-33 GKWIGLCPFHDD
+33 GKCLGLCPFHDD
-45 STPSMHVHTGKQI
+45 STPSMHVNTGKQI

-86 NLLCQEWCN
+86 NLLRQEWCN
-95 GSTPPPQHIER
+95 GSTPPPQHIAR
-106 REKAREQKPLATPAQ
+106 REKARAQKPPATPAQ

-127 DNVKFMRSMYAFIPP
+127 ENVKFMRSMYGHHPA
-142 LASLGDLM
+142 LA
-150 KAGDTGLVNDTRL
+150 RIH
-163 MSNAGLV
+163 
-170 NDTGLLNNTESESE
+170 E
-184 VSQFSRISFAKNDT
+184 VKLD
-198 GLLNNTE
+198 
-205 SEGNT
+205 
-210 GLLNDNGLNSHYK
+210 DH
-223 PEYYSWMEGGK
+223 SWMDGNK
-234 YHPDCDG
+234 YHPDCSD

-284 GRTTQTITE
+284 GRTTQTITD
-293 ENRKYTTKYVNSET
+293 ENRSYTPKYVNSQT

-330 TFAFLTEGYKDTLSM
+330 TFAFLTEGYKDTLAM

-356 CGAAFTDDQAELLK
+356 CGAAFTDDHAELLK

-421 LGKRAFRTIVAES
+421 LGKQAFRTIVAES
-434 QLTGHLQTIQE
+434 QLTGHLQALKE
-445 STGVDLASF
+445 STGMDLA
-454 ASSTPS
+454 
-460 SKNDGTNGA
+460 NMCI
-469 EGSNSTQSNRNG
+469 EGSGNS
-481 ETLGIEGTGNQEVI
+481 ELI
-495 RMNGESTYNGQHFM
+495 RMNGEEMTDPLYDPEANG
-509 DADGFDVNGTERQ
+509 ANGNNEL
-522 AEKSSEAVLQSDRP
+522 SLMQSDRP
-536 RLMAREQELQHQM
+536 RLMAREQELQYQM

>member
-1 MGNSKEEITN
+1 MNDNSKEEIAK
-11 LKDSLNI
+11 LKEAVNI
-18 EDVIGTYVQLESKLG
+18 EDVIGTYVELEYKLG
-33 GKWIGLCPFHDD
+33 GKCLGLCPFHDD

-86 NLLCQEWCN
+86 NLLRQEWCN
-95 GSTPPPQHIER
+95 GSTPPPQQIAR
-106 REKAREQKPLATPAQ
+106 REKAKQKPAATPAQ

-127 DNVKFMRSMYAFIPP
+127 ENVKFMRSMYGHHPA
-142 LASLGDLM
+142 LA
-150 KAGDTGLVNDTRL
+150 RIH
-163 MSNAGLV
+163 
-170 NDTGLLNNTESESE
+170 E
-184 VSQFSRISFAKNDT
+184 VKLD
-198 GLLNNTE
+198 
-205 SEGNT
+205 
-210 GLLNDNGLNSHYK
+210 DD
-223 PEYYSWMEGGK
+223 SWMDGNK
-234 YHPDCDG
+234 YHPDCSD
-241 ITQTYVDY
+241 ITQTYVDF
-249 EVSMAKSTVPSA
+249 EVSQAKSTVPSA

-284 GRTTQTITE
+284 GRTTQTITD
-293 ENRKYTTKYVNSET
+293 ENRSYTPKYVNSQT

-330 TFAFLTEGYKDTLSM
+330 TFAFLTEGYKDTLAM

-356 CGAAFTDDQAELLK
+356 CGAAFTDDHAELLK

-421 LGKRAFRTIVAES
+421 IGKHAFRTIVAES
-434 QLTGHLQTIQE
+434 QLTGHLQAIKE
-445 STGVDLASF
+445 STGVDLS
-454 ASSTPS
+454 
-460 SKNDGTNGA
+460 NMCM
-469 EGSNSTQSNRNG
+469 EGSANS
-481 ETLGIEGTGNQEVI
+481 ELI
-495 RMNGESTYNGQHFM
+495 RMNGEEMTDPLYDPDANG
-509 DADGFDVNGTERQ
+509 ANGNNEL
-522 AEKSSEAVLQSDRP
+522 SLMQSDRP

>member
-1 MGNSKEEITN
+1 MRIMNDNSKEEIAK
-11 LKDSLNI
+11 LKEAVNI
-18 EDVIGTYVQLESKLG
+18 EDVIGTYVELEYKLG
-33 GKWIGLCPFHDD
+33 GKCLGLCPFHDD
-45 STPSMHVHTGKQI
+45 TTPSMHVHTGKQI

-86 NLLCQEWCN
+86 NLLRQEWCN
-95 GSTPPPQHIER
+95 GSTPPPQHIAR
-106 REKAREQKPLATPAQ
+106 REKAKQKLPATPAQ

-127 DNVKFMRSMYAFIPP
+127 ENVKFMRSMYGHHPA
-142 LASLGDLM
+142 LA
-150 KAGDTGLVNDTRL
+150 RIH
-163 MSNAGLV
+163 
-170 NDTGLLNNTESESE
+170 E
-184 VSQFSRISFAKNDT
+184 VKLD
-198 GLLNNTE
+198 
-205 SEGNT
+205 
-210 GLLNDNGLNSHYK
+210 DD
-223 PEYYSWMEGGK
+223 SWMDGNK

-241 ITQTYVDY
+241 ITQAYVDF
-249 EVSMAKSTVPSA
+249 EVSQAKSTVPSA

-275 ENNRLVAFA
+275 ENNRMVAFA
-284 GRTTQTITE
+284 GRTTQTITD
-293 ENRKYTTKYVNSET
+293 ENRSYTPKYVNSQT

-317 YGLHLAGEPIRTE
+317 YGLHLAGEAIRTE
-330 TFAFLTEGYKDTLSM
+330 TFAFLTEGYKDTLAM

-356 CGAAFTDDQAELLK
+356 CGAAFTDDHAELLK

-421 LGKRAFRTIVAES
+421 IGKHAFRTIVAES
-434 QLTGHLQTIQE
+434 QLNGHLQSLKE
-445 STGVDLASF
+445 STGVDF
-454 ASSTPS
+454 A
-460 SKNDGTNGA
+460 NMCMEGNG
-469 EGSNSTQSNRNG
+469 NS
-481 ETLGIEGTGNQEVI
+481 EVI
-495 RMNGESTYNGQHFM
+495 RMNGEEMTDPLYDPEANG
-509 DADGFDVNGTERQ
+509 ANGNNEL
-522 AEKSSEAVLQSDRP
+522 SLMQSDRP
-536 RLMAREQELQHQM
+536 RLMAKEQELQHQM

>member
-1 MGNSKEEITN
+1 MNDNSKEEIAK
-11 LKDSLNI
+11 LKEAVNI
-18 EDVIGTYVQLESKLG
+18 EDVIGTYVELEYKLG
-33 GKWIGLCPFHDD
+33 GKCLGLCPFHDD

-86 NLLCQEWCN
+86 NLLRQEWCN
-95 GSTPPPQHIER
+95 GSTPPQQHIAR
-106 REKAREQKPLATPAQ
+106 REKAKAQKPPATPAQ

-127 DNVKFMRSMYAFIPP
+127 ENVKFMRSMYGHHPA
-142 LASLGDLM
+142 LA
-150 KAGDTGLVNDTRL
+150 RIH
-163 MSNAGLV
+163 
-170 NDTGLLNNTESESE
+170 E
-184 VSQFSRISFAKNDT
+184 VKLD
-198 GLLNNTE
+198 
-205 SEGNT
+205 
-210 GLLNDNGLNSHYK
+210 DD
-223 PEYYSWMEGGK
+223 SWMDGNK
-234 YHPDCDG
+234 YHPDCSD
-241 ITQTYVDY
+241 ITQTYVDF
-249 EVSMAKSTVPSA
+249 EVSQAKSTVPSA

-284 GRTTQTITE
+284 GRTTQTITD
-293 ENRKYTTKYVNSET
+293 ENRSYTPKYVNSQT

-330 TFAFLTEGYKDTLSM
+330 TFAFLTEGYKDTLAM

-356 CGAAFTDDQAELLK
+356 CGAAFTDDHAELLK

-421 LGKRAFRTIVAES
+421 IGKRAFRTIVAES
-434 QLTGHLQTIQE
+434 QLTGHLQALKE
-445 STGVDLASF
+445 STGMDLADFTS
-454 ASSTPS
+454 
-460 SKNDGTNGA
+460 D
-469 EGSNSTQSNRNG
+469 NSLQSP
-481 ETLGIEGTGNQEVI
+481 E
-495 RMNGESTYNGQHFM
+495 
-509 DADGFDVNGTERQ
+509 AD
-522 AEKSSEAVLQSDRP
+522 EADIINTMQSDRP

>member
-1 MGNSKEEITN
+1 MNDNSKEEIAK
-11 LKDSLNI
+11 LKEAVNI
-18 EDVIGTYVQLESKLG
+18 EDVIGTYVELEYKLG
-33 GKWIGLCPFHDD
+33 GKCLGLCPFHDD
-45 STPSMHVHTGKQI
+45 TTPSMHVHTGKQI

-86 NLLCQEWCN
+86 NLLRQEWCN
-95 GSTPPPQHIER
+95 GSTPPPQHVER
-106 REKAREQKPLATPAQ
+106 REKARAQKPAATPAQ

-127 DNVKFMRSMYAFIPP
+127 ENVKFMRSMYGHHPA
-142 LASLGDLM
+142 LA
-150 KAGDTGLVNDTRL
+150 RIH
-163 MSNAGLV
+163 
-170 NDTGLLNNTESESE
+170 E
-184 VSQFSRISFAKNDT
+184 VKLD
-198 GLLNNTE
+198 
-205 SEGNT
+205 
-210 GLLNDNGLNSHYK
+210 DH
-223 PEYYSWMEGGK
+223 SWMDGNK
-234 YHPDCDG
+234 YHPDCSD
-241 ITQTYVDY
+241 ITQTYVDF
-249 EVSMAKSTVPSA
+249 EVSQAKSTVPSA

-284 GRTTQTITE
+284 GRTTQTITD
-293 ENRKYTTKYVNSET
+293 ENRSYTPKYVNSQT

-330 TFAFLTEGYKDTLSM
+330 TFAFLTEGYKDTLAM

-421 LGKRAFRTIVAES
+421 LGKRAFRAIVAES
-434 QLTGHLQTIQE
+434 QLTGHLQALKE
-445 STGVDLASF
+445 STGMDLASF
-454 ASSTPS
+454 ASSTQS
-460 SKNDGTNGA
+460 SMDG
-469 EGSNSTQSNRNG
+469 NS
-481 ETLGIEGTGNQEVI
+481 EGIEETGNREVI
-495 RMNGESTYNGQHFM
+495 RMNGEATNIERHYLET
-509 DADGFDVNGTERQ
+509 DGLDVNGTEKQ
-522 AEKSSEAVLQSDRP
+522 AGNSSEAVLQSDRP

>member
-1 MGNSKEEITN
+1 MNDNSKEEIAK
-11 LKDSLNI
+11 LKEALNI
-18 EDVIGTYVQLESKLG
+18 EDVIGTYVELEYKLG
-33 GKWIGLCPFHDD
+33 GKCLGLCPFHDD

-86 NLLCQEWCN
+86 NLLRQEWCN
-95 GSTPPPQHIER
+95 GSTPPPQHVAR
-106 REKAREQKPLATPAQ
+106 REKARAQKPPATPAQ

-127 DNVKFMRSMYAFIPP
+127 ENVKFMRSMYGHHPA
-142 LASLGDLM
+142 LA
-150 KAGDTGLVNDTRL
+150 RIH
-163 MSNAGLV
+163 
-170 NDTGLLNNTESESE
+170 E
-184 VSQFSRISFAKNDT
+184 VKLD
-198 GLLNNTE
+198 
-205 SEGNT
+205 
-210 GLLNDNGLNSHYK
+210 DH
-223 PEYYSWMEGGK
+223 SWMDGNK

-284 GRTTQTITE
+284 GRTTQTITD
-293 ENRKYTTKYVNSET
+293 ENRSYTPKYVNSQT

-330 TFAFLTEGYKDTLSM
+330 TFAFLTEGYKDTLAM

-356 CGAAFTDDQAELLK
+356 CGAAFTDDHAELLK

-421 LGKRAFRTIVAES
+421 IGKHAFRTIVAES
-434 QLTGHLQTIQE
+434 QLTGHLQALKE
-445 STGVDLASF
+445 STGVDLA
-454 ASSTPS
+454 
-460 SKNDGTNGA
+460 NMCM
-469 EGSNSTQSNRNG
+469 EGSGHS
-481 ETLGIEGTGNQEVI
+481 ELI
-495 RMNGESTYNGQHFM
+495 RMNGEEMTDPLYDPEANG
-509 DADGFDVNGTERQ
+509 ANGNNEL
-522 AEKSSEAVLQSDRP
+522 SLMQSDRP

>member
-1 MGNSKEEITN
+1 MGNSKEEIKN

-18 EDVIGTYVQLESKLG
+18 EDVIGTYVELEYKLG
-33 GKWIGLCPFHDD
+33 GKCLGLCPFHDD
-45 STPSMHVHTGKQI
+45 TTPSMHVHTGKQI

-86 NLLCQEWCN
+86 NLLRQEWCN
-95 GSTPPPQHIER
+95 GSTPPAQHIER
-106 REKAREQKPLATPAQ
+106 REKARAQKPAATPAQ

-127 DNVKFMRSMYAFIPP
+127 ENVKFMRSMYGHHPA
-142 LASLGDLM
+142 LA
-150 KAGDTGLVNDTRL
+150 RIH
-163 MSNAGLV
+163 
-170 NDTGLLNNTESESE
+170 E
-184 VSQFSRISFAKNDT
+184 VKVD
-198 GLLNNTE
+198 
-205 SEGNT
+205 
-210 GLLNDNGLNSHYK
+210 DH
-223 PEYYSWMEGGK
+223 SWMDGNK

-241 ITQTYVDY
+241 ITQAYVDF
-249 EVSMAKSTVPSA
+249 EVSQAKSTVPSA

-284 GRTTQTITE
+284 GRTTQTITD
-293 ENRKYTTKYVNSET
+293 ENRSYTPKYVNSQT

-330 TFAFLTEGYKDTLSM
+330 TFAFLTEGYKDTLAM

-356 CGAAFTDDQAELLK
+356 CGAAFTDDHAELLK

-421 LGKRAFRTIVAES
+421 IGKHAFRTIVAES
-434 QLTGHLQTIQE
+434 QLTGHLQALKE
-445 STGVDLASF
+445 STGMDLA
-454 ASSTPS
+454 
-460 SKNDGTNGA
+460 NMCMEE
-469 EGSNSTQSNRNG
+469 EGNR
-481 ETLGIEGTGNQEVI
+481 EVI
-495 RMNGESTYNGQHFM
+495 RTNGEEMTDLLYYPEANG
-509 DADGFDVNGTERQ
+509 ADGNNEL
-522 AEKSSEAVLQSDRP
+522 SLMQSDRP
-536 RLMAREQELQHQM
+536 RLMAKEQELQHKM

>member
-45 STPSMHVHTGKQI
+45 TTPSMHVHTGKQI

-86 NLLCQEWCN
+86 NLLRQEWCN
-95 GSTPPPQHIER
+95 GSTPPPQHVAR
-106 REKAREQKPLATPAQ
+106 REKARAQKPAATLAQ
-121 LAAMEA
+121 LAAMEVE
-127 DNVKFMRSMYAFIPP
+127 NVKFMRSMYGHHPA
-142 LASLGDLM
+142 LA
-150 KAGDTGLVNDTRL
+150 RIH
-163 MSNAGLV
+163 
-170 NDTGLLNNTESESE
+170 E
-184 VSQFSRISFAKNDT
+184 VKLD
-198 GLLNNTE
+198 
-205 SEGNT
+205 
-210 GLLNDNGLNSHYK
+210 DD
-223 PEYYSWMEGGK
+223 SWMDGNK
-234 YHPDCDG
+234 YHPDCSD
-241 ITQTYVDY
+241 ITQTYVDF
-249 EVSMAKSTVPSA
+249 EVSQAKSTVPSA

-284 GRTTQTITE
+284 GRTTQTITD
-293 ENRKYTTKYVNSET
+293 ENRSYTPKYVNSQT

-330 TFAFLTEGYKDTLSM
+330 TFAFLTEGYKDTLAM

-356 CGAAFTDDQAELLK
+356 CGAAFTDDHAELLK

-421 LGKRAFRTIVAES
+421 IGKRAFRTIVAES
-434 QLTGHLQTIQE
+434 QLTGHLQAIRE

-454 ASSTPS
+454 VSSNPS
-460 SKNDGTNGA
+460 SMG
-469 EGSNSTQSNRNG
+469 
-481 ETLGIEGTGNQEVI
+481 EGTAGTKGTENREVI
-495 RMNGESTYNGQHFM
+495 RMNGETSNNGHHSPE
-509 DADGFDVNGTERQ
+509 ADGLDVDRTDRQ
-522 AEKSSEAVLQSDRP
+522 SENSSEAVLQSDRP

>member
-1 MGNSKEEITN
+1 MGNSKEEIAK
-11 LKDSLNI
+11 LKEAVNI
-18 EDVIGTYVQLESKLG
+18 EDVIGTYVELEYKLG
-33 GKWIGLCPFHDD
+33 GKCLGLCPFHDD

-86 NLLCQEWCN
+86 NLLRQEWCN
-95 GSTPPPQHIER
+95 GSTPPQQHIAR
-106 REKAREQKPLATPAQ
+106 REKAKQKPAATPAQ

-127 DNVKFMRSMYAFIPP
+127 ENVKFMRSMYGHHPA
-142 LASLGDLM
+142 LA
-150 KAGDTGLVNDTRL
+150 RIH
-163 MSNAGLV
+163 
-170 NDTGLLNNTESESE
+170 E
-184 VSQFSRISFAKNDT
+184 VKLD
-198 GLLNNTE
+198 
-205 SEGNT
+205 
-210 GLLNDNGLNSHYK
+210 D
-223 PEYYSWMEGGK
+223 PSWMDGNK

-241 ITQTYVDY
+241 ITQAYVDF
-249 EVSMAKSTVPSA
+249 EVSQAKSTVPSE

-284 GRTTQTITE
+284 GRTTQTITD
-293 ENRKYTTKYVNSET
+293 ENRSYTPKYVNSQA

-330 TFAFLTEGYKDTLSM
+330 TFAFLTEGYKDTLAM

-356 CGAAFTDDQAELLK
+356 CGAAFTDDHAELLK

-421 LGKRAFRTIVAES
+421 IGKHAFRTIVAES
-434 QLTGHLQTIQE
+434 QLNGHLQAIRE
-445 STGVDLASF
+445 STGMDLASLV
-454 ASSTPS
+454 SDNPLQSPEVDEVDLIST
-460 SKNDGTNGA
+460 
-469 EGSNSTQSNRNG
+469 
-481 ETLGIEGTGNQEVI
+481 
-495 RMNGESTYNGQHFM
+495 M
-509 DADGFDVNGTERQ
+509 
-522 AEKSSEAVLQSDRP
+522 QSDRP
-536 RLMAREQELQHQM
+536 RLMAKEQELQHQM